1 MWLLLKFPD
10 FKRYQVEN
18 KKIKGNYRMTL
29 NVADP
34 PRCLGSGSSN
44 ERVQLSRTPWSTSC
58 LHRE

>member
-1 MWLLLKFPD
+1 MWLLLTFPD

-34 PRCLGSGSSN
+34 PQYLGSARLN
-44 ERVQLSRTPWSTSC
+44 ERVQLSRIPWSTSC
-58 LHRE
+58 WHQE